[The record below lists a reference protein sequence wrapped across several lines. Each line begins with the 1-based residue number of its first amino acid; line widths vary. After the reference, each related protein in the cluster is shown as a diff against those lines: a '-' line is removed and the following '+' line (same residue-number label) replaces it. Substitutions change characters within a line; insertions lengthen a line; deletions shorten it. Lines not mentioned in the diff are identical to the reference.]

1 MQVAI
6 MSQSIGKTMKSARKR
21 KEKLEITVK
30 KYEVMEA
37 FFRTESEEN
46 NDMASQLNDLIC
58 NFYEQEQIYR
68 RNVTELSVD
77 FDRYRK
83 AIEYIEKSES

>member
-6 MSQSIGKTMKSARKR
+6 MSQSISKTMKPARKR

-83 AIEYIEKSES
+83 AIEYIEKSGS

>member
-6 MSQSIGKTMKSARKR
+6 MSQSMGKTMKPAKKR
-21 KEKLEITVK
+21 KEKLKITVK

-83 AIEYIEKSES
+83 AIEYIEESES